1 MVRGKDELRAVWES
15 QVQAVDIRVEVEE
28 FISAGQNQV
37 VAPMR
42 MVARGSGSEITL
54 TAAVTWVFTFDAS
67 GLIES
72 VEVSEGADALEAA
85 VQAQH
90 LDEGGTFESHGKR
103 MLSARYSGAMSQ
115 ENVEI
120 VRRVTDAY
128 NRLDVGAMLDE
139 LHPEIEWHP
148 WLQLQLGGGA
158 TVYRGHEGVRKGIRD
173 WKKRSLR
180 SRQSTEIRD
189 LGERVVAIGHHRGR
203 GKESGAITESP
214 LAWIVE
220 FKSGKVIR
228 VREYLDP
235 KQALE
240 AVGLSE

>member
-1 MVRGKDELRAVWES
+1 
-15 QVQAVDIRVEVEE
+15 
-28 FISAGQNQV
+28 
-37 VAPMR
+37 
-42 MVARGSGSEITL
+42 
-54 TAAVTWVFTFDAS
+54 
-67 GLIES
+67 
-72 VEVSEGADALEAA
+72 
-85 VQAQH
+85 
-90 LDEGGTFESHGKR
+90 
-103 MLSARYSGAMSQ
+103 MSQ

-120 VRRVTDAY
+120 VRRVSDAY
-128 NRLDVGAMLDE
+128 NRRDVGAMLDE

-148 WLQLQLGGGA
+148 WLQLQLGGEA
-158 TVYRGHEGVRKGIRD
+158 TVYRGHQGVQRGIRELEEAF
-173 WKKRSLR
+173 SEIQAE
-180 SRQSTEIRD
+180 QSEIRD

-235 KQALE
+235 KEALE

>member
-1 MVRGKDELRAVWES
+1 
-15 QVQAVDIRVEVEE
+15 
-28 FISAGQNQV
+28 
-37 VAPMR
+37 
-42 MVARGSGSEITL
+42 
-54 TAAVTWVFTFDAS
+54 
-67 GLIES
+67 
-72 VEVSEGADALEAA
+72 
-85 VQAQH
+85 
-90 LDEGGTFESHGKR
+90 
-103 MLSARYSGAMSQ
+103 MSQ

-120 VRRVTDAY
+120 VRRVSDAY
-128 NRLDVGAMLDE
+128 NRRDVEAMLDE

-148 WLQLQLGGGA
+148 WLQLQFGGGA
-158 TVYRGHEGVRKGIRD
+158 TVYRGHQGVRTGIRELEEAF
-173 WKKRSLR
+173 SEIEAE
-180 SRQSTEIRD
+180 QTEIRD

-235 KQALE
+235 KEALE